1 MIAAGLG
8 CRSNCPV
15 EDILAAIAGAVEQ
28 AGVRVDDISRFCAP
42 DFKRHEIA
50 LTEAA
55 QHLQRPI
62 IFVATEALAAYA
74 AQTKT
79 RSDRVFALYGVPSI
93 AETAA
98 LAGVDAGAPAH
109 LMGPRFTS
117 GGAACA
123 LASSDVAA

>member
-8 CRSNCPV
+8 CRTGCPV
-15 EDILAAIAGAVEQ
+15 EDILAAIAGAARQ
-28 AGVRVDDISRFCAP
+28 AGVCLDDISRLCAP

-55 QHLQRPI
+55 KQLQRPI
-62 IFVATEALAAYA
+62 VFVAAETLAARA

-79 RSDRVFALYGVPSI
+79 HSDRVFARYGVPSV

-98 LAGVDAGAPAH
+98 LAGVGAPAR

-123 LASSDVAA
+123 LAASGVAS

>member
-8 CRSNCPV
+8 CRTGCPV

-28 AGVRVDDISRFCAP
+28 AGVCLNDISRLCAP

-55 QHLQRPI
+55 RRLQRPLV
-62 IFVATEALAAYA
+62 FVAMEAMAMHA
-74 AQTKT
+74 AQTET
-79 RSDRVFALYGVPSI
+79 RSDRVIALYGVPSV

-98 LAGVDAGAPAH
+98 LAGLDAPAR

-123 LASSDVAA
+123 LAASGVAS